1 MQRRPGAGE
10 DGVATKAGKYYDIAM
25 DRATVGD
32 GQLDQRIELSGEQ
45 SKMSGKLSIVRT
57 DPFLCRKS
65 FLISVSD
72 FAAGQVVTRRAA

>member
-10 DGVATKAGKYYDIAM
+10 DGVAVEAGKYYDIAM

-45 SKMSGKLSIVRT
+45 SKMKG
-57 DPFLCRKS
+57 
-65 FLISVSD
+65 SVKGS
-72 FAAGQVVTRRAA
+72 VLE